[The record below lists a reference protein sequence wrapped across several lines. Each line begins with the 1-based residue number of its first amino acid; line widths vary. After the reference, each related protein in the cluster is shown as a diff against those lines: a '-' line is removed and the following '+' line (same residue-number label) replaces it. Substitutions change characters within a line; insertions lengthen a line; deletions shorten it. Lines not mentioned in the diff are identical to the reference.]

1 MVSHALTLPSVS
13 SVKSIV
19 YILQSTSTGCL
30 SQSDRADLLNAVY
43 VRRGLMCT
51 LGLTNDLIDGRA
63 KPRLRKAKSN
73 HVLKT
78 IFSPFLSTVYQ

>member
-43 VRRGLMCT
+43 VRRGLTCT
-51 LGLTNDLIDGRA
+51 LGLTNDLIEGGQPRA
-63 KPRLRKAKSN
+63 KPRIRKAKSN
-73 HVLKT
+73 QT
-78 IFSPFLSTVYQ
+78 IFSPLLSTVYQ